1 MSTLINDI
9 KYGIRML
16 RKNIGF
22 TTIAVVSLALG
33 IGANTAIFSLLNAV
47 RLKSLPV
54 ENPHELRVFNWVGR
68 QGLRN
73 VSISGGRYRLPDG
86 RRITDAFS
94 YRTYCD
100 FRDQS
105 RDMAD
110 VFAYSSLRSLSVL
123 TQNEATTAQG
133 LIVSGNFFSGLG
145 VRPLLGRAI
154 EPADDQ
160 QGAEPVVVISYKS
173 WQQHFDLDPEV
184 LGQTVALNNNIFSII
199 GVLPKNFLG
208 PKAGS
213 QNDFYTPMSA
223 QPKLRRSFP
232 LDSIR
237 GWWVNVMARIRPGVD
252 DSQVNAAFTVLL
264 KQTVSENSLS
274 ESEESFEVVM
284 EDGSGGPLTNRK
296 HLAQPLFMLM
306 GIVGIVLLVACANLA
321 GLLLARGASRQH
333 ELSVR
338 VALGAGR
345 WRLMRQ
351 SLTESMLI
359 SFIGAV
365 LGLLLAVWGKKIL
378 FGLLWPSGIT
388 FDLRSDIYVLG
399 FTLAVTLAA
408 GLLFG
413 LVPALRS
420 THADPMFSLKDRSAL
435 GTPRQRMGKILV
447 SMQVGLSLLL
457 LAGAGLFTRTLINL
471 QNIDTGFRT
480 ENLLMFNLDASKA
493 GFQGKALVDFY
504 EQVNTKIAGLPGVQA
519 VTNSNIPLLSG
530 WVNSRG
536 GISIPGSSSDEKINI
551 LEMDVGESF
560 MFTMGIPL
568 LDGRDFSI
576 ADNETSTKVIIVNN
590 TFAQKVFPNENPI
603 GRLFTVGRT
612 DYQIIGVC
620 GDIKYDNIKKASEP
634 TVFYSYRQRPEE
646 VYAVYY
652 EIRTALPPLSLVPTV
667 RNALADIDKN
677 IPMADIKTQK
687 IRLDESIAQER
698 LFASLSTALALLV
711 VLLSCI
717 GLFGLMA
724 YNITQRTSEF
734 GVRIAL
740 GARPKDIAWPVL
752 REALLLAG
760 VGIAIGVPV
769 AFGALRIIKSYLF
782 GVDLYDPITLI
793 VAAVVLLLVAVAAAW
808 IPARRAAKV
817 DPMEALRYE

>member
-9 KYGIRML
+9 KYAFRQL
-16 RKNIGF
+16 RTSPGF
-22 TTIAVVSLALG
+22 AVVAVLSLALG

-54 ENPHELRVFNWVGR
+54 ENPHELRVFNWVGE
-68 QGLRN
+68 GLRN
-73 VSISGGRYRLPDG
+73 FSISGGGYRLPDG
-86 RRITDAFS
+86 RRVTDAFL
-94 YRTYCD
+94 YQTYCD
-100 FRDQS
+100 FRGWN

-110 VFAYSSLRSLSVL
+110 VFAYSRLRNLTVL

-133 LIVSGNFFSGLG
+133 LIVSGNFFNGLG
-145 VRPLLGRAI
+145 VRPLMGRVI
-154 EPADDQ
+154 EPEDDR

-184 LGQTVALNNNIFSII
+184 LGQTVALNKNVFTMV

-208 PKAGS
+208 PMAGS
-213 QNDFYTPMSA
+213 QYDFYTPMSA
-223 QPKLRRSFP
+223 QPKLRPDFP
-232 LDSIR
+232 LDSVR
-237 GWWVNVMARIRPGVD
+237 DWWVQIMARIRPGAN
-252 DSQVNAAFTVLL
+252 DSQVNAAFNVLF
-264 KQTVSENSLS
+264 KQTISENSLS
-274 ESEESFEVVM
+274 ESEKSFEVLM

-296 HLAQPLFMLM
+296 RLAQPLFMLM

-359 SFIGAV
+359 SFAGAG
-365 LGLLLAVWGKKIL
+365 LGLLLAVWGKEIL
-378 FGLLWPSGIT
+378 FGLLWPSGIN

-408 GLLFG
+408 GFLFG

-420 THADPMFSLKDRSAL
+420 RHADPMFSLKDRAAL
-435 GTPRQRMGKILV
+435 GIPHQRIGKILV

-471 QNIDTGFRT
+471 RNVDTGFRT

-493 GFQGKALVDFY
+493 GFHGKGLVDFY
-504 EQVNTKIAGLPGVQA
+504 ERVRAKIAGLPGVQA

-530 WVNSRG
+530 RVNSRG
-536 GISIPGSSSDEKINI
+536 GVPIPGSSSDEGISI

-560 MFTMGIPL
+560 MSTMSIPL
-568 LDGRDFSI
+568 LSGRDFSI
-576 ADNETSTKVIIVNN
+576 ADNETSNKVIIVNN
-590 TFAQKVFPNENPI
+590 TLAQRVFPNENPI
-603 GRLFTVGRT
+603 GRLFNIGET

-620 GDIKYDNIKKASEP
+620 RDIKYDNIKKASEP
-634 TVFYSYRQRPEE
+634 TIFYPYRQRPEE

-652 EIRTALPPLSLVPTV
+652 EIRTALPPLSLVPAV
-667 RNALADIDKN
+667 RKALAEIDEN

-698 LFASLSTALALLV
+698 LFASLSTSLALLV

-724 YNITQRTSEF
+724 YNIAQRTSQF

-740 GARPKDIAWPVL
+740 GARPKDIALPVI

-769 AFGALRIIKSYLF
+769 ALGALRIVRSYLF
-782 GVDLYDPITLI
+782 GVGLYDPLTLVI
-793 VAAVVLLLVAVAAAW
+793 SACILLLVSVAAAW
-808 IPARRAAKV
+808 IPARRAAKI